1 MVFIYKISNKINS
14 RVYIGLTNNLERRF
28 NEHKIGK
35 GSIPLYKDIIKYG
48 EENFDFSVLEEVE
61 DYNQASQKEIQY
73 IYDYDAIISGYNMTA
88 GGEIPKNKN
97 SLSRNS
103 ISLKEKK
110 KKRKREKR
118 RYKEK
123 AVSCQNCLYSSESSN
138 KFFCRKFGKYTS
150 KKNCFRGKEKGLFAF

>member
-61 DYNQASQKEIQY
+61 DYNQASQKEFNIFM
-73 IYDYDAIISGYNMTA
+73 IMMLLLVVII
-88 GGEIPKNKN
+88 
-97 SLSRNS
+97 
-103 ISLKEKK
+103 
-110 KKRKREKR
+110 
-118 RYKEK
+118 
-123 AVSCQNCLYSSESSN
+123 
-138 KFFCRKFGKYTS
+138 
-150 KKNCFRGKEKGLFAF
+150 